1 MTTDRDECVFFL
13 LLDMTNAATFRD
25 LSKPV
30 GALNKERLDRLLVS
44 LLHVAQGPTLVSTFL
59 LLSLATERWPNLASC
74 MAATTRLQATSSSTW
89 SESVCRT
96 LENKAQNKHTHR

>member
-1 MTTDRDECVFFL
+1 
-13 LLDMTNAATFRD
+13 MTNAATFRD

-44 LLHVAQGPTLVSTFL
+44 LLPVAQGPTLGPTFV
-59 LLSLATERWPNLASC
+59 LLSLATGRCPTLASC

-89 SESVCRT
+89 SESVCHT
-96 LENKAQNKHTHR
+96 PENQAQNTHTHTQISHTV